1 MCGRQ
6 VAGMMVAMTDKVRK
20 TFLTSLALALAI
32 LFFSP
37 AFSLAADSSSS
48 SPQTAVFLPPAAA
61 QGHPASVAT
70 PVPVQA
76 TPVTYAPHAA
86 NPASIISTPA
96 AAVRMTASPQSTP
109 VAATAA
115 VYSTP
120 PASTATPVSATVAV
134 SVAPPASASTP
145 VAPVATTPAAGAS
158 AAAVSPAAFTVTT
171 PNHQDHLNL
180 DVLRQNQLDQ
190 LDHHGV
196 PEGQRLYNQTHD
208 LSFLDPANWSVMA
221 YKSRYRLEVYYKGHP
236 YTTYHAVFGRSL
248 ASGTKL
254 WEGDRR
260 TPEGAYHIV
269 AKRPSARFRYFL
281 RIDYPND
288 VDRVRFAEMREDGE
302 IPSRVREGGEIGIH
316 GTDNPIL
323 NIGNV
328 NWTTGCIS
336 IDNSDIVELARLLPI
351 GTLVVI
357 KP

>member
-1 MCGRQ
+1 
-6 VAGMMVAMTDKVRK
+6 VP
-20 TFLTSLALALAI
+20 
-32 LFFSP
+32 P
-37 AFSLAADSSSS
+37 APDPVIVPARATG
-48 SPQTAVFLPPAAA
+48 PAPAAA
-61 QGHPASVAT
+61 
-70 PVPVQA
+70 
-76 TPVTYAPHAA
+76 
-86 NPASIISTPA
+86 
-96 AAVRMTASPQSTP
+96 TP
-109 VAATAA
+109 VA
-115 VYSTP
+115 
-120 PASTATPVSATVAV
+120 PVSAA
-134 SVAPPASASTP
+134 TP

-158 AAAVSPAAFTVTT
+158 APAVSPAAFTVTI
-171 PNHQDHLNL
+171 PNRQDHLNQDHLNL
-180 DVLRQNQLDQ
+180 DVLRQNHPDQ

-196 PEGQRLYNQTHD
+196 LEGQRLFNQTHD
-208 LSFLDPANWSVMA
+208 LSFLDSANWSVMA
-221 YKSRYRLEVYYKGHP
+221 YKSRYRLDVYYKGHL

-288 VDRVRFAEMREDGE
+288 VDRVRFAELREDGK

-336 IDNSDIVELARLLPI
+336 IDNSDIVELERLLPV

-357 KP
+357 KR

>member
-1 MCGRQ
+1 MSGRQ
-6 VAGMMVAMTDKVRK
+6 VAGMMLTMTDKVRK
-20 TFLTSLALALAI
+20 LFLTSLALALAI

-37 AFSLAADSSSS
+37 AVSRAADSVSS
-48 SPQTAVFLPPAAA
+48 SPQTAVFLPPVPA
-61 QGHPASVAT
+61 QNQPASAAT
-70 PVPVQA
+70 PVPVQTIPKA
-76 TPVTYAPHAA
+76 IPQTIPMTNAPHS
-86 NPASIISTPA
+86 ASPVSITSTPA
-96 AAVRMTASPQSTP
+96 AAAASRTAPPASTP

-115 VYSTP
+115 AYSTP
-120 PASTATPVSATVAV
+120 AASTATPVSAT
-134 SVAPPASASTP
+134 
-145 VAPVATTPAAGAS
+145 
-158 AAAVSPAAFTVTT
+158 AAFTVTT
-171 PNHQDHLNL
+171 PNRQGHLNQDHLNL
-180 DVLRQNQLDQ
+180 DVLRENHIDQ
-190 LDHHGV
+190 LDHHGIL
-196 PEGQRLYNQTHD
+196 EGQRLFNQDHNA
-208 LSFLDPANWSVMA
+208 SFLDPANWSVMA
-221 YKSRYRLEVYYKGHP
+221 YKSRYRLDVYYKGHL

-269 AKRPSARFRYFL
+269 AKHPSGRFRYFL

-288 VDRVRFAEMREDGE
+288 VDRVRFAELREDGK
-302 IPSRVREGGEIGIH
+302 IPGRVREGGEIGIH